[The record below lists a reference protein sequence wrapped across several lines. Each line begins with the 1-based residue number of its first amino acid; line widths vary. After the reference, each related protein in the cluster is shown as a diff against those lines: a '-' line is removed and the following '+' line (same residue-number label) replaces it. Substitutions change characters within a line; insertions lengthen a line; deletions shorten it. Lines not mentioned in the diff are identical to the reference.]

1 MRQISIGRLKG
12 RFVVSWKSDE
22 GRRKRFRLE
31 ALSRKEAEAEAID
44 VFRRESISATGET
57 VEALWTL
64 YLNERQGRAIVKSM
78 SSTVKAMAPMF
89 GSLRPDQITVEHCRD
104 YDAKRRL
111 AGIRQG
117 TVWTELRPLRN
128 VLNLAAKKGLSE
140 RAPFIELPQKPAPR
154 ERHLTRDEAKALL
167 AAEAQP
173 HILLAIRVMLSTAA
187 RVGAVLDLT
196 WDRVDLER
204 RRINLRTEGVGPRKG
219 RAVVPINDT
228 LYAELVKAKGQNM
241 TEYVIEWNGKPVRSI
256 RKGFGVAVKSAGL
269 KDVTIHTLRHSAA
282 VMMVEAGTSMD
293 EVAQYLGHSNPSIT
307 FKTYARFSPSH
318 LRAASKALEF

>member
-12 RFVVSWKSDE
+12 RFVVSWKSDD

-44 VFRRESISATGET
+44 VYRRETITTSGET
-57 VEALWTL
+57 VEALWKL
-64 YLNERQGRAIVKSM
+64 YLNEREGRAIVKSM
-78 SSTVKAMAPMF
+78 SSTVKAMMPFF
-89 GSLRPDQITVEHCRD
+89 GALRPDQITVEHCRD
-104 YDAKRRL
+104 YDARRRL
-111 AGIRQG
+111 AGIKQG
-117 TVWTELRPLRN
+117 TVWTELGHLRIVVN
-128 VLNLAAKKGLSE
+128 WAVKKGLIE

-154 ERHLTRDEAKALL
+154 ERHLTRAEAGALIR
-167 AAEAQP
+167 AEAQP
-173 HILLAIRVMLSTAA
+173 HIILAIRLMLSTAA
-187 RVGAVLDLT
+187 RVGAILDLT

-204 RRINLRTEGVGPRKG
+204 RVINLRTEGTGPRKG

-228 LYAELVKAKGQNM
+228 LLAALVEAKGQGM
-241 TEYVIEWNGKPVRSI
+241 TDHVIEWNGKPVQSI
-256 RKGFGVAVKSAGL
+256 RKGFGVAVRSVGL

-293 EVAQYLGHSNPSIT
+293 EVAQYLGHSNSSIT

-318 LRAASKALEF
+318 LRAASRVLDF